1 VGALPRLI
9 AHHPDALTLA
19 IEGAVVV
26 ALVLLFGGIW
36 VRERRRR
43 AARSRPTAEMRE

>member
-1 VGALPRLI
+1 VGAVSHLI

-26 ALVLLFGGIW
+26 VLVLLFGGIW
-36 VRERRRR
+36 LRERRRR